1 LTPTI
6 PTEVEQLLIRAKQ
19 ICSTAPNGVQIGK
32 ALDSLH
38 TLATRALHVEQIGAA
53 LQRWANETES
63 NIVQQ
68 IANHIKA
75 GNLYAAIVMP
85 KIVAVAVAKDD
96 PIVEAAELF
105 GGDVTVTTSTPVV
118 NEKGENIGTE
128 TKVQK
133 VKAGLK

>member
-1 LTPTI
+1 MTPTI

-38 TLATRALHVEQIGAA
+38 TMATRALHVEQIGAA

-85 KIVAVAVAKDD
+85 KVV
-96 PIVEAAELF
+96 
-105 GGDVTVTTSTPVV
+105 PVV
-118 NEKGENIGTE
+118 VDPPVVPAVVDAGLFNGEE
-128 TKVQK
+128 AKPAAK
-133 VKAGLK
+133 VKAGAK